1 MTAFPQDISATIPSD
16 IRKALQELGTAI
28 EPLATAA
35 MYEPLQRTEP
45 YEGVRVTRDLA
56 YGPDERHRLDVFAP
70 APTDGHTMPA
80 TPRPVL
86 VFVHGGGF
94 VAGDKRHGDSA
105 FYDNIA
111 LWAVGAGCI
120 GINITYRLAPGHPW
134 PAAQEDLAAAIGWI
148 RAHAAHYAGDPTR
161 IILMGHSAGAAHVA
175 LYLAHPRFH
184 AGDGPGVIGAV
195 LVSGLFDTR
204 TAEMTPP
211 LQAYFGHDSTRYAER
226 SALPGLEQ
234 ARVPMLL
241 FCAEIEGPEFLQQ
254 SRLLHDALQAAG
266 QPTPF
271 YRLLGH
277 THMSEVHA
285 INSGDTSLTDQLQAF
300 IMSLAFPG
308 STIIPSSPLCGRS

>member
-1 MTAFPQDISATIPSD
+1 
-16 IRKALQELGTAI
+16 
-28 EPLATAA
+28 
-35 MYEPLQRTEP
+35 
-45 YEGVRVTRDLA
+45 
-56 YGPDERHRLDVFAP
+56 
-70 APTDGHTMPA
+70 MPA

-120 GINITYRLAPGHPW
+120 GINITYRLAPDHPW

-148 RAHAAHYAGDPTR
+148 RTHATHYGGDPTR

-204 TAEMTPP
+204 TAKMTPP

-285 INSGDTSLTDQLQAF
+285 INSGDTSLTDPLQAF

-308 STIIPSSPLCGRS
+308 STIIPSSPLSGRS

>member
-1 MTAFPQDISATIPSD
+1 MITFPQDIPATIPAG

-35 MYEPLQRTEP
+35 LYEPLQRTEP

-148 RAHAAHYAGDPTR
+148 HTHAAHYGGDPTR

-211 LQAYFGHDSTRYAER
+211 DRKS
-226 SALPGLEQ
+226 
-234 ARVPMLL
+234 V
-241 FCAEIEGPEFLQQ
+241 
-254 SRLLHDALQAAG
+254 
-266 QPTPF
+266 
-271 YRLLGH
+271 
-277 THMSEVHA
+277 V
-285 INSGDTSLTDQLQAF
+285 
-300 IMSLAFPG
+300 
-308 STIIPSSPLCGRS
+308 